1 MTGKKAPRKATATYL
16 RNAALFYLD
25 RYASSTA
32 NLRRILMAKVER
44 SVRAHDTDRAEGVAD
59 VEALLADFARDGV
72 LDDARYAEGRA
83 LALFRRGA
91 SARAIRARLAAKG
104 VARDHIDH
112 AIATLSD
119 EMDEPD
125 MIAALTFARRRRLGP
140 YRPQSARADRR
151 TRDLASLGRQGFAYD
166 VARRIID
173 AADVAALED
182 EAGEDEAGEDEMGGR

>member
-44 SVRAHDTDRAEGVAD
+44 SARAHDTDRAEGAAD
-59 VEALLADFARDGV
+59 VDALLADFARDGV
-72 LDDARYAEGRA
+72 LDDARYAAGRA
-83 LALFRRGA
+83 RALFRRGA

-104 VARDHIDH
+104 VAREHIDP
-112 AIATLSD
+112 AIAALRD
-119 EMDEPD
+119 ETDEPD
-125 MIAALTFARRRRLGP
+125 MTAALTFARRRRLGP

-151 TRDLASLGRQGFAYD
+151 ARDLASLGRQGFAYD

-173 AADVAALED
+173 AEDVASL
-182 EAGEDEAGEDEMGGR
+182 EDEMGENEMGGH